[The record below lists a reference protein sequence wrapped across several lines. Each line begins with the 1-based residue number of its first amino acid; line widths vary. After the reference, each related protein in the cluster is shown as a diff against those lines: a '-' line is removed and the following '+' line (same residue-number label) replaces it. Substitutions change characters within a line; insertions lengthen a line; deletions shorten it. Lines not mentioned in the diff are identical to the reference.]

1 MLIIAGNF
9 TKNLFPLEKK
19 FLLRYTLTMLNA
31 IFGLF
36 SHDLGIDL
44 GTANTLI
51 HVRGKGVLIR
61 EPSVIAIHKKSKKV
75 LAIGEEAKKMIG
87 RTPAS
92 IVAIQP
98 LTAGVISDF
107 DSTEKMLKY
116 YIEKVHQSSSRLPKI
131 PRPRVVIGIPSSVTE
146 VEEKAVIDATKSAG
160 ARKAYL
166 IEEPMAA
173 AIGAGIDVMAPK
185 GSMIVDIGGGTTEI
199 AIISLGGIVNCM
211 SLKVAGYEFDQAI
224 TDYIRY
230 NFNLLIG
237 AKTAEDIKI
246 RMTNLISL
254 KKTADEKGRVNALSG
269 ESENNMI
276 VRGRNLKT
284 GLPEEIKIDS
294 NDITEALKRPV
305 QIIIDGVKDVIEN
318 TAPELVSDVI
328 KAGIVLAGG
337 GALLKGFAELMSNQ
351 LNTTVTIAKD
361 PLTCVVRGCA
371 IVLDDKGLL
380 GKVTK

>member
-1 MLIIAGNF
+1 
-9 TKNLFPLEKK
+9 
-19 FLLRYTLTMLNA
+19 MLNA
-31 IFGLF
+31 FFGLF

-51 HVRGKGVLIR
+51 YVQGKGILIR

-98 LTAGVISDF
+98 LTSGVISDF

-116 YIEKVHQSSSRLPKI
+116 YIEKVHQSSSKFPKI

-146 VEEKAVIDATKSAG
+146 VEEKAVVDAAKSAG

-173 AIGAGIDVMAPK
+173 AIGAGIDVLAPK
-185 GSMIVDIGGGTTEI
+185 GSLIVDIGGGTTEI
-199 AIISLGGIVNCM
+199 AIISLGGIVNNI

-224 TDYIRY
+224 ADYIRY

-237 AKTAEDIKI
+237 AKTAEDVKIK
-246 RMTNLISL
+246 MTDLSVIAQ
-254 KKTADEKGRVNALSG
+254 KIKTQNSVNALSG
-269 ESENNMI
+269 ESVNSI
-276 VRGRNLKT
+276 VVRGRNLKT

-294 NDITEALKRPV
+294 NDITEALKRPI
-305 QIIIDGVKDVIEN
+305 QIIIDGIKDIIEN
-318 TAPELVSDVI
+318 TAPELVSDVM
-328 KAGIVLAGG
+328 KTGVVLAGG
-337 GALLKGFAELMSNQ
+337 GALLKGLPEFMSSQ
-351 LNTTVTIAKD
+351 LNAPVAVAKD
-361 PLTCVVRGCA
+361 PLTCVVRGCG
-371 IVLDDKGLL
+371 IVLEDSSLME
-380 GKVTK
+380 KVTK

>member
-1 MLIIAGNF
+1 
-9 TKNLFPLEKK
+9 
-19 FLLRYTLTMLNA
+19 MLNA
-31 IFGLF
+31 FFGLF

-51 HVRGKGVLIR
+51 HVKSKGILIR

-116 YIEKVHQSSSRLPKI
+116 YIEKVHQSSSKLPNV

-146 VEEKAVIDATKSAG
+146 VEEKAVIDAAKSAG

-173 AIGAGIDVMAPK
+173 AIGAGLDVLAPR
-185 GSMIVDIGGGTTEI
+185 GSLIVDIGGGTTEI
-199 AIISLGGIVNCM
+199 AIISLGGIVNNM

-224 TDYIRY
+224 ADYIRY

-237 AKTAEDIKI
+237 AKTAEDVKIK
-246 RMTNLISL
+246 MTDLSVVAKNVKSI
-254 KKTADEKGRVNALSG
+254 KGKDSVNALSG
-269 ESENNMI
+269 ESIDNI
-276 VRGRNLKT
+276 VIRGRNLKT

-305 QIIIDGVKDVIEN
+305 QIIIDGIKDVIEN

-328 KAGIVLAGG
+328 KSGVVLAGG
-337 GALLKGFAELMSNQ
+337 GALLKGLPELMSSQ
-351 LNTTVTIAKD
+351 LNAPVSIAKD
-361 PLTCVVRGCA
+361 PLTCVVRGCVV
-371 IVLDDKGLL
+371 VLEDKSLME
-380 GKVTK
+380 KVAK

>member
-1 MLIIAGNF
+1 MPFFIQILDTKYLI
-9 TKNLFPLEKK
+9 
-19 FLLRYTLTMLNA
+19 RYTNFMLNA

-51 HVRGKGVLIR
+51 HVRGKGILIR

-75 LAIGEEAKKMIG
+75 LAIGQEAKNMIG

-92 IVAIQP
+92 IIAVQP
-98 LTAGVISDF
+98 LSAGVISDF
-107 DSTEKMLKY
+107 ESTEKMLRY
-116 YIEKVHQSSSRLPKI
+116 YIDKVHQSSSRLPKI
-131 PRPRVVIGIPSSVTE
+131 PRPRVVIGIPSTVTE
-146 VEEKAVIDATKSAG
+146 VEEKAVIDAAKSAG

-173 AIGAGIDVMAPK
+173 AIGAGLDVLAPR
-185 GSMIVDIGGGTTEI
+185 GSLIVDIGGGTTEV
-199 AIISLGGIVNCM
+199 AIISLGGIVRSM

-224 TDYIRY
+224 ADYIRY

-237 AKTAEDIKI
+237 AKTAEDVKI
-246 RMTNLISL
+246 RMTNLSPIL
-254 KKTADEKGRVNALSG
+254 KNRDEKDVVNALSG
-269 ESENNMI
+269 ESIDNMV

-294 NDITEALKRPV
+294 NDITEALKRPI
-305 QIIIDGVKDVIEN
+305 QIIIDGIKDVIEN

-328 KAGIVLAGG
+328 KSGVVLAGG
-337 GALLKGFAELMSNQ
+337 GALLKGLPELMSVQ
-351 LNTTVTIAKD
+351 LNTVVSVAKD

-371 IVLDDKGLL
+371 IVLEDKDLME
-380 GKVTK
+380 KVAK

>member
-1 MLIIAGNF
+1 
-9 TKNLFPLEKK
+9 
-19 FLLRYTLTMLNA
+19 MLNA

-51 HVRGKGVLIR
+51 HVRGKGILIR

-75 LAIGEEAKKMIG
+75 LAIGQEAKNMIG

-92 IVAIQP
+92 IIAVQP
-98 LTAGVISDF
+98 LSAGVISDF
-107 DSTEKMLKY
+107 ESTEKMLRY
-116 YIEKVHQSSSRLPKI
+116 YIDKVHQSSSRLPKI
-131 PRPRVVIGIPSSVTE
+131 PRPRVVIGIPSTVTE
-146 VEEKAVIDATKSAG
+146 VEEKAVIDAAKSAG

-173 AIGAGIDVMAPK
+173 AIGAGLDVLAPR
-185 GSMIVDIGGGTTEI
+185 GSLIVDIGGGTTEV
-199 AIISLGGIVNCM
+199 AIISLGGIVRSM

-224 TDYIRY
+224 ADYIRY

-237 AKTAEDIKI
+237 AKTAEDVKI
-246 RMTNLISL
+246 RMTNLSPIL
-254 KKTADEKGRVNALSG
+254 KNRDEKDVVNALSG
-269 ESENNMI
+269 ESIDNMV

-294 NDITEALKRPV
+294 NDITEALKRPI
-305 QIIIDGVKDVIEN
+305 QIIIDGIKDVIEN

-328 KAGIVLAGG
+328 KSGVVLAGG
-337 GALLKGFAELMSNQ
+337 GALLKGLPELMSVQ
-351 LNTTVTIAKD
+351 LNTVVSVAKD

-371 IVLDDKGLL
+371 IVLEDKDLME
-380 GKVTK
+380 KVAK